1 MASTFLPK
9 IPEKLTDL
17 ALHLSKHP
25 ESPLVELLE
34 PYKLYENK
42 LREHF
47 AQTPTNAAL
56 NDPHINTVPIFND
69 HTAKLR
75 IRARDLT
82 AEDDEQKERYIMPLT
97 AAARKPNGSPAVV
110 QSLKEF
116 RDNFNV
122 FSEVSAIQVLSELS
136 SGKKASAVEFSARG
150 SSTVSIC
157 VVRS

>member
-1 MASTFLPK
+1 MASSFLPK
-9 IPEKLTDL
+9 TPEKITDL

-34 PYKLYENK
+34 PYKLYEDK

-47 AQTPTNAAL
+47 AQDPTNAAL
-56 NDPHINTVPIFND
+56 DDPHINTVPIFND
-69 HTAKLR
+69 HTAKLK

-82 AEDDEQKERYIMPLT
+82 AEEDAQKERYIMPLT
-97 AAARKPNGSPAVV
+97 AAARKPNDSPAVV

-122 FSEVSAIQVLSELS
+122 FSEVSAVPVPSKPSPGQKE
-136 SGKKASAVEFSARG
+136 ASTAEFSVRG
-150 SSTVSIC
+150 S
-157 VVRS
+157 